1 MKLTAR
7 TILTHSLLVTLAL
20 PMAVALAAC
29 SGGSGLARGAA
40 EGGSST
46 VAAEGSTGT
55 TPGSGGDDTGTA
67 AGGGAGAAAGGGTA
81 ANVPAAAK
89 ALICPLP
96 GRAFGGL
103 NPRRPPG
110 KGIPAGFSPVAVVLC
125 LPVGGIAPAGGQ
137 WSYVR
142 KEAAVAGL
150 GPLLTALH
158 EPSARREATGLA
170 QGCPV
175 LVTVVPRLALI
186 GRAGA
191 VVYPQIPVTVCGAPI
206 VPVLASLA
214 ALHWIMLS
222 TNIGPQGI
230 SPEGVVTPQT
240 AVRPSS

>member
-1 MKLTAR
+1 M
-7 TILTHSLLVTLAL
+7 THSLLPTLAL

-29 SGGSGLARGAA
+29 SGGSGAARGTAA
-40 EGGSST
+40 AGGAAAAHGSAGATHGSS
-46 VAAEGSTGT
+46 
-55 TPGSGGDDTGTA
+55 GDGTGTA
-67 AGGGAGAAAGGGTA
+67 TGGGTGAAAGGTA

-96 GRAFGGL
+96 GRAFAGL
-103 NPRRPPG
+103 NPSGPPG
-110 KGIPAGFSPVAVVLC
+110 QGIPAGFSPVAVVRC

-150 GPLLTALH
+150 GPLLTALQ
-158 EPSARREATGLA
+158 EPTARHGLTGLV
-170 QGCPV
+170 QGCPI

-186 GRAGA
+186 GRDGA
-191 VVYPQIPVTVCGAPI
+191 VLYPQIPVTVCGIPRG
-206 VPVLASLA
+206 PVLASLA

-222 TNIGPQGI
+222 THIGLQGI
-230 SPEGVVTPQT
+230 SPEGVVTRQT